1 MKLEMPSKLL
11 AVFVMIAVLA
21 TTLMAAGGSASAQTG
36 DPSSPVVTATAE
48 AVSDSSGEGV
58 AAVPIEL
65 PLGKS
70 DLVGSVMYRRSGEF
84 ERFDTDHDIDPPQ
97 SARSTSGADGA
108 SGSSGAS
115 GASASSEDREV
126 IGSHYIIGNTFN
138 VRVPASYAGKPAGV
152 FAFSFNHVVLQAGG
166 GRFTADCDNQRVF
179 AYRDSGAARWRC
191 DLDFGSSA
199 SGWAEAVASA
209 AQVSISAAWSD
220 AGCSNGEYGI
230 KTGDEEL
237 LLVAD
242 CKALLAVKHHW
253 FDEHPQNRNLL
264 SANHVLRSW
273 GSGSIE
279 RWRGVNV
286 GEFHMTEAQ
295 FKDNCVKVRPT
306 CPRRVLG
313 VDLSFHG
320 QGQIRGFVPEE
331 LGGVENS
338 GDYCSKVASSRLG
351 SGFGFGFEGVGCG
364 LGALQIL
371 KLRGNAL
378 LGGIPWQ
385 LGNVSVAPCNPSVVV
400 NNLNLAAAA
409 SLAVAVLAVLA
420 APFTAGLS
428 LKAQLTL
435 TALGVAVGV
444 GSAFVDVDI
453 TLDKYFTD
461 CQGTPPPPSR
471 ELGSGGGGASFER
484 DSFAYGF
491 NSGEEVGA
499 RDGELEKA
507 LFPSVL
513 LATETAG
520 GVLSD
525 APDNE
530 LITVTAGSFSGK
542 VRAGSIKAAGRFAS
556 FLGALMDVNDIA
568 SDFFN
573 IKEQEF
579 LRLDRSQLQFLD
591 LSGNQL
597 MGEVPVEVGN
607 LDSLEYLYLNE
618 NRLWGNIPGDAGRG
632 GMPVHDRLVHLNVSD
647 NNFSGGVP
655 SKLSTRLRAI
665 DFSGNDLGGSVPSSL
680 MLSLGLEHLDL
691 SRSGLSGELPA
702 TIANMGNLKVLRLN
716 DNFLSGMVPSG
727 IGKIHGR
734 LCVLGFCLKS
744 GSVSAGQLEH
754 IDLSRNLFFGE
765 IPDNLGNLDSLSWL
779 NLEYNC
785 FSGAV
790 PASLLRK
797 SGRSGFSLFYNYN
810 LLDLSHKRNDGMCGP
825 CFDGGYLPAGADYN
839 LKSDCVTLLGLKN
852 HWGGAFFPHRWG
864 EEGEKSMLLWK
875 GVYLKN
881 PNNLSKKGNR
891 VVGLDLSNLGLYG
904 ILPGNLANLGGLT
917 FLWLGGNQLTG
928 GIPKSFGNWRDFR
941 VLDLSDNMLSGEIP
955 VELGKISSPTSS
967 LVLDLSN
974 NRLTGEFPKFDEA
987 EGVLRVY
994 FSSIDLS
1001 GNKLGISSSGDL
1013 RETGST
1019 PTFSRNVYTQLEH
1032 LDISSNYFTT
1042 LKPLGYGFDNHIS
1055 GGIKRADYSDNL
1067 LNGNMPQELR
1077 YTTSLEWLDFSGNLL
1092 TGQIPG
1098 ALADI
1103 ANLEHLD
1110 LSSNCFSGSVPQN
1123 LAYKVEKEQI
1133 VLSLDKFSRSSNPEC
1148 GYIKCTDGTYV
1159 PSTASSSLK
1168 ADCAYLVQ
1176 IHEQWR
1182 EANGGALPARSLL
1195 SKWGQ
1200 GDYTKI
1206 EDWPGVTVS
1215 VGRVTELTLENQGI
1229 ADSEISDGI
1238 YGLTALE
1245 RLDLSDNKLTGELTP
1260 EISRLSN
1267 LTRLDLSDNKLT
1279 GDIPQRIG
1287 RLTALRNLDLSGNTL
1302 TGEIPTS
1309 LRYLA
1314 NLQVLNLSDNEL
1326 SGRIPAS
1333 LEDLALLQT
1342 LNLHR
1347 NRLSGSIP
1355 AELGKLSN
1363 LRSLKLQHNK
1373 LTGAIPEQLADTS
1386 GLPNIETVNLSMNC
1400 LLGPVP
1406 VRLAGVTLARSNL
1419 FGTANDNPDCR
1430 NPCRDGTFVSSAPQV
1445 ARGVVASPL
1454 VDDCVALWAARKH
1467 WNAAGSD
1474 AGASPQMWGTSAYQD
1489 ITTWPRVTIS
1499 RNRVREIDLS
1509 VTIRAFRNRRLRGTV
1524 PAVLG
1529 DLAALEILNLSGNLL
1544 RGEIPARLHQLGK
1557 LKTLNL
1563 SRNLLSGSV
1572 PASLGRLASLV
1583 TLDLSRNRLTGQAP
1597 SVMTHIFTG
1606 RIPTLAR
1613 PQNLESL
1620 YLNDN
1625 QFEGIIPPQIT
1636 SHANLKALR
1645 LNNNNLHGPIPAS
1658 IVSLRLLSDL
1668 RLNDNNLTGPAP
1680 RRLER
1685 MISLRYLYLQNNCLT
1700 GQDPGPTFRIA
1711 FIYYT
1716 TLSRSLGG
1724 LPSGLSSLPEIK
1736 TQNNLFDNAATE
1748 NKTCGQICRESVANP
1763 SANTQLVRDCE
1774 TLLEIRDNWAA
1785 RTTLP
1790 EGSAMA
1796 TWGSGKQAGEQHSID
1811 RWQGVTI
1818 KNNRVAGLDLSGHA
1832 FTDSVPIGL
1841 ANLKALTSLNLSNNQ
1856 LSSFPNQILELEQL
1870 QDLSLSRNLIS
1881 TLPENIDNLT
1891 ELTSLDLSIAD
1902 ISDLP
1907 GSISNLKSLTSL
1919 NLDGNSLGYSREGV
1933 LDRIGTL
1940 KSLTRLYL
1948 SRNLLEGSVL
1958 DSIENLTSLTHLDLR
1973 ENRFSG
1979 PIPAYIGNLTAL
1991 QELDISFNR
2000 LSGPIPSEIGSLR
2013 NLEQLKL
2020 YYNNLSGA
2028 IPPEIGNL
2036 RGLKNLDLSFS
2047 LLSGPIPSEIGN
2059 LQDLEQLNLSRSRL
2073 SGSIPSEIGNLRNL
2087 ENLTLSHN
2095 RLSGSIPSEIGNLLN
2110 LKYLSLSTNRLSGSI
2125 PSEIG
2130 NLLNLK
2136 GLSLSTNRLSGSIPS
2151 EIGNLLNL
2159 KYLSLSTNRLS
2170 GSIPSEIGNLL
2181 NLKGLSLST
2190 NRLSGSIPSEIGNLR
2205 NLESLSLFENR
2216 LSGPIPSELGNLL
2229 NLRSVVIYTNNF
2241 CGPLPATI
2249 WRNVRFR
2256 YYIPQCTMVT

>member
-1 MKLEMPSKLL
+1 MKLEMPAKVL
-11 AVFVMIAVLA
+11 AVFVMTAVLA

-36 DPSSPVVTATAE
+36 DPRSSVVTATAE
-48 AVSDSSGEGV
+48 AVSDSNGEGV
-58 AAVPIEL
+58 SAVPMDL
-65 PLGKS
+65 PLGES

-97 SARSTSGADGA
+97 SARSTSSAGGA
-108 SGSSGAS
+108 SEASGAS
-115 GASASSEDREV
+115 GTSGSSKDREV

-138 VRVPASYAGKPAGV
+138 VRVPASYADKPAGV
-152 FAFSFNHVVLQAGG
+152 FAFSFNHVVLAAESE
-166 GRFTADCDNQRVF
+166 RFTADCDNQRVF

-191 DLDFGSSA
+191 DLDFGNSA
-199 SGWAEAVASA
+199 SRWVEAVASA
-209 AQVSISAAWSD
+209 SQISIGAAWSD
-220 AGCSNGEYGI
+220 EGCKGGGTFGI
-230 KTGDEEL
+230 NKEEL
-237 LLVAD
+237 LLIAD

-264 SANHVLRSW
+264 SGLRANHVLRSW
-273 GSGSIE
+273 GSDDIKS
-279 RWRGVNV
+279 WRGVVV
-286 GEFHMTEAQ
+286 GEFHMTGAQ

-313 VDLSFHG
+313 VDLSGHG
-320 QGQIRGFVPEE
+320 QGGIRGFVPEE

-338 GDYCSKVASSRLG
+338 GDHCSKVTSSRLG
-351 SGFGFGFEGVGCG
+351 SGFGSGFEGVGCG

-385 LGNVSVAPCNPSVVV
+385 LGNVSIAPCGPSVVV

-453 TLDKYFTD
+453 TLDKYFTG
-461 CQGTPPPPSR
+461 CQGTPSPPSR
-471 ELGSGGGGASFER
+471 DFGSGGGGGGASFGR

-597 MGEVPVEVGN
+597 TGEVPAEVGN

-618 NRLWGNIPGDAGRG
+618 NRLWGSIPGDAGRG
-632 GMPVHDRLVHLNVSD
+632 GMPVHDKLVHLNVSD

-680 MLSLGLEHLDL
+680 MLSLGLEYLDL
-691 SRSGLSGELPA
+691 SRSGLSGGLPDSF
-702 TIANMGNLKVLRLN
+702 ANMGNLRVLRLN

-765 IPDNLGNLDSLSWL
+765 IPDNLGNLGSLSWL

-797 SGRSGFSLFYNYN
+797 SGRSGFSLFYDYN

-852 HWGGAFFPHRWG
+852 HWGRSFPHRWG
-864 EEGEKSMLLWK
+864 EEGEKSMSLWK
-875 GVYLKN
+875 GVFLKN
-881 PNNLSKKGNR
+881 PDNLSKKGNR
-891 VVGLDLSNLGLYG
+891 VVGLNLSNLGLYG
-904 ILPGNLANLGGLT
+904 ILPGSLANLGGLT
-917 FLWLGGNQLTG
+917 FLLLGGNQLTG
-928 GIPKSFGNWRDFR
+928 VIPMSFGNWRDFS
-941 VLDLSDNMLSGEIP
+941 VLDLSGNMLSGEIP

-967 LVLDLSN
+967 LVLDLSD
-974 NRLTGEFPKFDEA
+974 NRLTGGFPKFDEA
-987 EGVLRVY
+987 EGVLYVY

-1001 GNKLGISSSGDL
+1001 GNRLGISSSGDL

-1019 PTFSRNVYTQLEH
+1019 PTFSRNIYTLLEY

-1067 LNGNMPQELR
+1067 LSGSMPQELR

-1123 LAYKVEKEQI
+1123 LAYKVEKEQL
-1133 VLSLDKFSRSSNPEC
+1133 VLSLDKFSLSSNPKC
-1148 GYIKCTDGTYV
+1148 GYIKCTEGTYV
-1159 PSTASSSLK
+1159 PSTASFSLK
-1168 ADCAYLVQ
+1168 ADCVSLVQ
-1176 IHEQWR
+1176 IYEQWR
-1182 EANGGALPARSLL
+1182 EANGGTLPARSLL

-1229 ADSEISDGI
+1229 ADGEISDGI

-1245 RLDLSDNKLTGELTP
+1245 RLDLSGNELSGELTP

-1267 LTRLDLSDNKLT
+1267 LTRLDLSGNKLT

-1347 NRLSGSIP
+1347 NRLTGSIP
-1355 AELGKLSN
+1355 TELGRLSE
-1363 LRSLKLQHNK
+1363 LISLKLQNNK
-1373 LTGAIPEQLADTS
+1373 LTGAIPEELAGIS
-1386 GLPNIETVNLSMNC
+1386 GLSSIGDVNLSRNC

-1406 VRLAGVTLARSNL
+1406 ARLAGVVLAGGNL
-1419 FGTANDNPDCR
+1419 FGTENDNSRCGD
-1430 NPCRDGTFVSSAPQV
+1430 PCSDGTFVLSATPV
-1445 ARGVVASPL
+1445 SWSVPASPL
-1454 VDDCVALWAARKH
+1454 VDDCRALWATRKH
-1467 WNAAGSD
+1467 FNAAGT
-1474 AGASPQMWGTSAYQD
+1474 AASSMSQQWGTTAHRD
-1489 ITTWPRVTIS
+1489 IATWPGVEVERGRVAEV
-1499 RNRVREIDLS
+1499 NLAADG
-1509 VTIRAFRNRRLRGTV
+1509 LRGTV

-1529 DLAALEILNLSGNLL
+1529 DLDELEVLNLSRNLL
-1544 RGEIPARLHQLGK
+1544 RGTIPAK
-1557 LKTLNL
+1557 LSELESVKTLNL
-1563 SRNLLSGSV
+1563 SRNLLSGPV
-1572 PASLGRLASLV
+1572 PASFGWLASLV
-1583 TLDLSRNRLTGQAP
+1583 TLDLSRNRLTGQTP
-1597 SVMTHIFTG
+1597 SVTTRIFTG
-1606 RIPTLAR
+1606 RIPTLVR
-1613 PQNLESL
+1613 PQNLEGL

-1636 SHANLKALR
+1636 SHANLKTLR

-1685 MISLRYLYLQNNCLT
+1685 MINLRYLYLQNNCLT

-1711 FIYYT
+1711 FLYYRN
-1716 TLSRSLGG
+1716 LSISLGG
-1724 LPSGLSSLPEIK
+1724 LPIGLSSLPAIK

-1763 SANTQLVRDCE
+1763 SANTELVRDCE
-1774 TLLEIRDNWAA
+1774 RLLEIRDNWAA

-1796 TWGSGKQAGEQHSID
+1796 TWGSGKQAGSQHRID

-1818 KNNRVAGLDLSGHA
+1818 KNNRVAGLDLSGHVL
-1832 FTDSVPIGL
+1832 TSPVPTEL
-1841 ANLKALTSLNLSNNQ
+1841 TNLKALTSLNLSNNQ
-1856 LSSFPNQILELEQL
+1856 LSSFPTQVIQLEKL
-1870 QDLSLSRNLIS
+1870 QDLNLSRNQIA
-1881 TLPENIDNLT
+1881 TLPANIANLE
-1891 ELTSLDLSIAD
+1891 ELA
-1902 ISDLP
+1902 
-1907 GSISNLKSLTSL
+1907 SL
-1919 NLDGNSLGYSREGV
+1919 NLSYNDIADLPTSISELKLLTDLNLAANNLSRS
-1933 LDRIGTL
+1933 RTSTFNTIATL
-1940 KSLTRLYL
+1940 KSLARLNL
-1948 SRNLLEGSVL
+1948 SSNSLAGSVPSSFRNLT
-1958 DSIENLTSLTHLDLR
+1958 DLTHLDLSH
-1973 ENRFSG
+1973 NGFSG
-1979 PIPAYIGNLTAL
+1979 QIPTYISTLTEL
-1991 QELDISFNR
+1991 RNLDISNNR
-2000 LSGPIPSEIGSLR
+2000 LSG
-2013 NLEQLKL
+2013 
-2020 YYNNLSGA
+2020 Y

-2036 RGLKNLDLSFS
+2036 RNLEYLDLWS
-2047 LLSGPIPSEIGN
+2047 
-2059 LQDLEQLNLSRSRL
+2059 
-2073 SGSIPSEIGNLRNL
+2073 
-2087 ENLTLSHN
+2087 
-2095 RLSGSIPSEIGNLLN
+2095 
-2110 LKYLSLSTNRLSGSI
+2110 
-2125 PSEIG
+2125 
-2130 NLLNLK
+2130 
-2136 GLSLSTNRLSGSIPS
+2136 
-2151 EIGNLLNL
+2151 
-2159 KYLSLSTNRLS
+2159 
-2170 GSIPSEIGNLL
+2170 
-2181 NLKGLSLST
+2181 

-2205 NLESLSLFENR
+2205 NLKYLYLGRNR
-2216 LSGPIPSELGNLL
+2216 LSGSIPPEIGNLRNL
-2229 NLRSVVIYTNNF
+2229 EELNLNINRLSGYIPLEIGNLRSLKELWLMGNRLSGYIPYTIGNLRNLEELHLYENSLMGEIPYQIYYLPKLRWITLGRNNF
-2241 CGPLPATI
+2241 DEPIQYPIL
-2249 WRNVRFR
+2249 RR
-2256 YYIPQCTMVT
+2256 